1 VGVVRHGGAVV
12 QLLVRCIRHVL
23 YARQVLCVAHGGYLP
38 LPWSPR
44 REAPRR
50 LRGLGASFAG
60 HGSRVGGQCFHG
72 VQGLGPLGCPRV
84 SKSVSEFLAWH
95 RGRATIYARAQGDH
109 LRTCT
114 SLGAGRSRAV
124 RGSAGRMLNPGY
136 TQLKALRL
144 DRINHLNHE
153 TVHFRA

>member
-1 VGVVRHGGAVV
+1 MGVVRHGGAVV

-72 VQGLGPLGCPRV
+72 VQRLGPLGCPRV

-95 RGRATIYARAQGDH
+95 RGGRPSTHVHVTGGGAEQGGAGQRRAHAEPGLQPAQGPP
-109 LRTCT
+109 
-114 SLGAGRSRAV
+114 SRSCQP
-124 RGSAGRMLNPGY
+124 SQP
-136 TQLKALRL
+136 
-144 DRINHLNHE
+144 
-153 TVHFRA
+153 